1 MKTVLVGMAFA
12 IGMVFASQAFAVP
25 SCPNSIW
32 QHGRHHVC
40 TNYNE

>member
-25 SCPNSIW
+25 NCPNGIW
-32 QHGRHHVC
+32 EQGRHHIC
-40 TNYNE
+40 ANYNE